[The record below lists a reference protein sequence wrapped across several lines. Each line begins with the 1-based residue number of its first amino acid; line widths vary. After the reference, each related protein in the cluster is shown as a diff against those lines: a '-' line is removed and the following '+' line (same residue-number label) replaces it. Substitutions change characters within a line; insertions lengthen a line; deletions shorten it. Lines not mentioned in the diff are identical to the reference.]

1 MFEQESIVNGLD
13 FDSFGFGLDDYSFEG
28 EWGTKSKTSTDKTMK
43 PLEVALKVV
52 KVIIWV
58 KLTNKLIKELK
69 G

>member
-1 MFEQESIVNGLD
+1 MFEQENIVNGLD
-13 FDSFGFGLDDYSFEG
+13 FDSFGFGLDNNRFEG
-28 EWGTKSKTSTDKTMK
+28 EWGTKSKTSTDKIMK

>member
-1 MFEQESIVNGLD
+1 MFEQESIVNGMD
-13 FDSFGFGLDDYSFEG
+13 FGSFEFGVDDNSFEG
-28 EWGTKSKTSTDKTMK
+28 EWGTKSKTSTDKIMK